1 MGKKY
6 AQKALIHMNNNHISE
21 AIFELGEKAFTK
33 LRQLN
38 IPPYPKYY
46 HDTFMESLHNSTNNE
61 LLDLSKKHGY
71 LFSNAQHEEMVSET
85 CFGLVKKGL
94 EEFVKTNDNLKII
107 SDETA
112 INIDSI
118 KKDYSSVDT
127 HQVIQAFDSFQN
139 QIFKELQN
147 ADETIAKLKL
157 EVERLERES
166 NIDPLTKAHNRRV
179 LIKDLEE
186 ILSIG
191 KDKTIDMHLVMFDAD
206 DFKKINDSF
215 GHIAGDKTLIFLSK
229 LIQNSLRRGTRIYR
243 YGGEEFVVLLNRTSL
258 DEAVKIVD
266 RIISETCESKLL
278 YKGHDIHLTLSAGMC
293 SHMQGISADELLDK
307 ADKALY
313 EAKHSGKNCY
323 RVAQ

>member
-1 MGKKY
+1 
-6 AQKALIHMNNNHISE
+6 MNNNHHISE
-21 AIFELGEKAFTK
+21 AIFELAEETFTK

-46 HDTFMESLHNSTNNE
+46 HDTFMEQLQAGSDPDLI
-61 LLDLSKKHGY
+61 DLSKKHGY
-71 LFSNAQHEEMVSET
+71 LFSNTQHEEMVSET

-94 EEFVKTNDNLKII
+94 EEFVKTNDTLKTI

-112 INIDSI
+112 INIDFI
-118 KKDYSSVDT
+118 KKDYTSVDT
-127 HQVIQAFDSFQN
+127 HQVIQAFDNFQS
-139 QIFKELQN
+139 QIFQELQN

-179 LIKDLEE
+179 LVKDLEE
-186 ILSIG
+186 VLSIG
-191 KDKTIDMHLVMFDAD
+191 KEKAIDMHLVMFDAD

-243 YGGEEFVVLLNRTSL
+243 YGGEEFVILLNRTSYE
-258 DEAVKIVD
+258 EALKIVD
-266 RIISETCESKLL
+266 RIIKETCESKLL
-278 YKGHDIHLTLSAGMC
+278 YKGHDIHLTLSAGLC
-293 SHMQGISADELLDK
+293 SHKAGICAEELLDK

-323 RVAQ
+323 RTAN

>member
-1 MGKKY
+1 
-6 AQKALIHMNNNHISE
+6 MNNNSTSISE
-21 AIFELGEKAFTK
+21 IIFQFAEETFAK
-33 LRQLN
+33 LKNLN

-46 HDTFMESLHNSTNNE
+46 HDTFLEVLNKSGNTE
-61 LLDLSKKHGY
+61 VIDLSKKHSY
-71 LFSNAQHEEMVSET
+71 LFSNAQQEEILSDT
-85 CFGLVKKGL
+85 CFGLMKKGL
-94 EEFVKTNDNLKII
+94 EEFVKTNDNLKFI

-112 INIDSI
+112 INIDNI
-118 KKDYSSVDT
+118 KKDYESIDT
-127 HQVIQAFDSFQN
+127 RQVLQAFDSFQSK
-139 QIFKELQN
+139 IFKELQA

-186 ILSIG
+186 VLSFG
-191 KDKTIDMHLVMFDAD
+191 KDKDIDMHLVMFDAD

-243 YGGEEFVVLLNRTSL
+243 YGGEEFVVILNRTSL
-258 DEAVKIVD
+258 EEATKIVD
-266 RIISETCESKLL
+266 RIIKETCDSKLL
-278 YKGHDIHLTLSAGMC
+278 YKNHDIHLTLSAGLC
-293 SHMQGISADELLDK
+293 SHKQNISAEELLDR

-313 EAKHSGKNCY
+313 DAKRSGKNCF
-323 RVAQ
+323 RSAE

>member
-1 MGKKY
+1 
-6 AQKALIHMNNNHISE
+6 MNNNSTSISE
-21 AIFELGEKAFTK
+21 IIFQFAEETFAK
-33 LRQLN
+33 LKNLN

-46 HDTFMESLHNSTNNE
+46 HDTFLEVLNKSGNTE
-61 LLDLSKKHGY
+61 VIDLSKKHSY
-71 LFSNAQHEEMVSET
+71 LFSNAQQEEILSDT
-85 CFGLVKKGL
+85 CFGLMKKGL
-94 EEFVKTNDNLKII
+94 EEFVKTNDNLKFI

-112 INIDSI
+112 INIDNI
-118 KKDYSSVDT
+118 KKDYESIDT
-127 HQVIQAFDSFQN
+127 RQALQAFDSFQSK
-139 QIFKELQN
+139 IFKELQA

-186 ILSIG
+186 VLSFG
-191 KDKTIDMHLVMFDAD
+191 KDKDIDMHLVMFDAD

-243 YGGEEFVVLLNRTSL
+243 YGGEEFVVILNRTSL
-258 DEAVKIVD
+258 EEATKIVD
-266 RIISETCESKLL
+266 RIIKETCDSKLL
-278 YKGHDIHLTLSAGMC
+278 YKNHDIHLTLSAGLC
-293 SHMQGISADELLDK
+293 SHKQNISAEELLDR

-313 EAKHSGKNCY
+313 DAKRSGKNCF
-323 RVAQ
+323 RSAE

>member
-1 MGKKY
+1 
-6 AQKALIHMNNNHISE
+6 MNNNSTSISE
-21 AIFELGEKAFTK
+21 IIFQFAEETFAK
-33 LRQLN
+33 LKNLN

-46 HDTFMESLHNSTNNE
+46 HDTFLEVLNKSGNTVVI
-61 LLDLSKKHGY
+61 DLSIKHSY
-71 LFSNAQHEEMVSET
+71 LFSNAQQEEILSDT
-85 CFGLVKKGL
+85 CFGLMKKGL
-94 EEFVKTNDNLKII
+94 EEFVKTKDNLKFI

-112 INIDSI
+112 INIDNI
-118 KKDYSSVDT
+118 KKDYESIDT
-127 HQVIQAFDSFQN
+127 RQVLQAFDSFQSK
-139 QIFKELQN
+139 IFKELQA

-186 ILSIG
+186 VLSFG
-191 KDKTIDMHLVMFDAD
+191 KDKDIDMHLVMFDAD

-243 YGGEEFVVLLNRTSL
+243 YGGEEFVVILNRTSL
-258 DEAVKIVD
+258 EEATKIVD
-266 RIISETCESKLL
+266 RIIKETCDSKLL
-278 YKGHDIHLTLSAGMC
+278 YKNHDIHLTLSAGLC
-293 SHMQGISADELLDK
+293 SHKQNISAEELLDR

-313 EAKHSGKNCY
+313 DAKRSGKNCF
-323 RVAQ
+323 RSAE

>member
-1 MGKKY
+1 MG
-6 AQKALIHMNNNHISE
+6 MNTTNHISDIVFQIGVE
-21 AIFELGEKAFTK
+21 TFEK
-33 LRQLN
+33 LKLLN

-46 HDTFMESLHNSTNNE
+46 HDTFLETLQKTDDSE

-71 LFSNAQHEEMVSET
+71 LFSSAQHEEMVSKS

-94 EEFVKTNDNLKII
+94 EEFIKSNDNLKSI
-107 SDETA
+107 SDENA
-112 INIDSI
+112 ISIDAIKRDYESI
-118 KKDYSSVDT
+118 DT
-127 HQVIQAFDSFQN
+127 RQVIQAFDSFQS
-139 QIFKELQN
+139 QIIQELQI
-147 ADETIAKLKL
+147 ADETIASLKL

-179 LIKDLEE
+179 LVKDLEE
-186 ILSIG
+186 VLSFG
-191 KDKTIDMHLVMFDAD
+191 KDRDLDMHLLMFDAD

-243 YGGEEFVVLLNRTSL
+243 YGGEEFVVILNRTSL
-258 DEAVKIVD
+258 EEALKVVD
-266 RIISETCESKLL
+266 RIIKETCDSKLL
-278 YKGHDIHLTLSAGMC
+278 YKGHDIHLTLSAGLC
-293 SHMQGISADELLDK
+293 SHVQDISADEIIDR

-323 RVAQ
+323 KVAH

>member
-1 MGKKY
+1 
-6 AQKALIHMNNNHISE
+6 MNNNSTSISE
-21 AIFELGEKAFTK
+21 IIFQFAEETFAK
-33 LRQLN
+33 LKNLN

-46 HDTFMESLHNSTNNE
+46 HDTFLEVLNKSGNTE
-61 LLDLSKKHGY
+61 VIDLSKKHSY
-71 LFSNAQHEEMVSET
+71 LFSNAQQEEILSDT
-85 CFGLVKKGL
+85 CFGLIKKGL
-94 EEFVKTNDNLKII
+94 EEFVKTNDNLKFI

-112 INIDSI
+112 INIDNI
-118 KKDYSSVDT
+118 KKDYESIDT
-127 HQVIQAFDSFQN
+127 RQVLQAFDSFQSK
-139 QIFKELQN
+139 IFKELQA

-186 ILSIG
+186 VLSFG
-191 KDKTIDMHLVMFDAD
+191 KDKDIDMHLVMFDAD

-243 YGGEEFVVLLNRTSL
+243 YGGEEFVVILNRTSL
-258 DEAVKIVD
+258 EEATKIVD
-266 RIISETCESKLL
+266 RIIKETCDSKLL
-278 YKGHDIHLTLSAGMC
+278 YKNHDIHLTLSAGLC
-293 SHMQGISADELLDK
+293 SHKQNISAEELLDR

-313 EAKHSGKNCY
+313 DAKRSGKNCF
-323 RVAQ
+323 RSAE